1 MSGERVHEARLRR
14 LLFEA
19 WGSSDDPV
27 FVAKAPGR
35 VNLIGEHTDYNLGL
49 ALPAAIGLELFVAFR
64 PRSDRRVELHSLAFG
79 ETRAFGLDDVDQPRA
94 GCRGA
99 RNWIDYVAGTAWA
112 LARAGIQLRGVQG
125 VIDTRLP
132 VGSGLASS
140 AALELAS
147 AWTLID
153 PERGSVPTPHR
164 LAVLAHQAE
173 EEFVGVRSGMMDQV
187 AASLGRMGHA
197 LMLDCRS
204 MEAQPIPLPT
214 DIALVVCDSGVLR
227 RLAESAYNQRR
238 AECEDGVRLLRRH
251 LPRVESL
258 RDVGLD
264 EFERWKGE
272 LPETVGRR
280 CEHVILENDR
290 VRAVVGALRSGSTKE
305 IGPLFA
311 ESHASLRDLFEVS
324 SPELDT
330 LVEAASGIDGVVGAR
345 LTGAGFGGCTVN
357 LVESDSVEAFRRT
370 VTSRY
375 EQRTARTLTTYAV
388 ETVDGA
394 GLVPT

>member
-1 MSGERVHEARLRR
+1 MSGGQVHIARLRR

-19 WGSSDDPV
+19 WGSTDDPV
-27 FVAKAPGR
+27 FVARAPGR
-35 VNLIGEHTDYNLGL
+35 VNLIGEHTDYNQGL
-49 ALPAAIGLELFVAFR
+49 VLPAAIGLELFVAFR
-64 PRSDRRVELHSLAFG
+64 PRTDRRVELHSLAFG
-79 ETRAFGLDDVDQPRA
+79 ETRAFDLDDVDQPR
-94 GCRGA
+94 GGGRGA
-99 RNWIDYVAGTAWA
+99 RTWIDYVAGMAWS

-153 PERGSVPTPHR
+153 PEPGSAPSPHR

-173 EEFVGVRSGMMDQV
+173 EEFVGVRSGMMDQL
-187 AASLGRMGHA
+187 AATLGRMGHA
-197 LMLDCRS
+197 LLLDCRS
-204 MEAQPIPLPT
+204 MEVQPIPVPQG
-214 DIALVVCDSGVLR
+214 IALVVCDSGMPR
-227 RLAESAYNQRR
+227 RLAESAYNERR
-238 AECEDGVRLLRRH
+238 AQCEEGVRLLRRH
-251 LPRVESL
+251 LPRVDSL
-258 RDVGLD
+258 RDVRLD

-280 CEHVILENDR
+280 CEHVILENER
-290 VRAVVGALRSGSTKE
+290 VRAVVGALRSGALKE

-311 ESHASLRDLFEVS
+311 ESHASLRDLYEVS

-330 LVEAASGIDGVVGAR
+330 LVEAASGIDGVVAAR
-345 LTGAGFGGCTVN
+345 LTGAGFGGCTLN
-357 LVESDSVEAFRRT
+357 LVETAAVDAFRHT

-375 EQRTARTLTTYAV
+375 VQRTGRRLTTYAV
-388 ETVDGA
+388 EIANGA
-394 GLVPT
+394 GLLP